1 VARLAAALGRK
12 SRRGEHRAAELP
24 GGRRVERVGA
34 RLHLVEVDAAPPDA
48 APLALPGRTD
58 FGAVAIETWIEHAA
72 PVAWPDGRWC
82 AVADAERVGTTASVR
97 AAFTG
102 ERFRPLGRGGSK
114 LVRDALVEAGIPATR
129 RETSPVVSAG
139 ADAAV
144 PADSVLWVVG
154 YRIDDRVRV
163 NARTRRYLW
172 MSVEPF

>member
-1 VARLAAALGRK
+1 
-12 SRRGEHRAAELP
+12 
-24 GGRRVERVGA
+24 
-34 RLHLVEVDAAPPDA
+34 
-48 APLALPGRTD
+48 
-58 FGAVAIETWIEHAA
+58 
-72 PVAWPDGRWC
+72 
-82 AVADAERVGTTASVR
+82 VR
-97 AAFTG
+97 AALTG

-114 LVRDALVEAGIPATR
+114 LVRDALIEAGIPATR

-144 PADSVLWVVG
+144 PADSALWVVG